1 MSAVRWLSKDLWI
14 IVAGF
19 VAAMH
24 VGKLPPAVPV
34 LQAELG
40 ISLVQAGFLL
50 SLVQVAG
57 MCMALVL
64 GSYTTKIGLKRCVL
78 LGLSLL
84 AFASFTGGF
93 VQEFPALLALRVVE
107 GFGFLLITLS
117 GPAFIRQLVPLEQLQ
132 AKMGLWSAYMG
143 GGMGIGLLCTPFLIN
158 SMGWQGV
165 WICFG
170 ILSLALAAVI
180 YRVIPAV
187 QTHTHTQS
195 VAIFDLIKL
204 TLKHP
209 PAWILAAIFGVYAGQ
224 WLSLVGFL
232 PSIYQQYQIPLA
244 VAGALTAIVAIAN
257 AVGTFVCGL
266 MLQRGFRSQ
275 TLVQTGFATL
285 MVCALSFYLLREFL
299 PFILQFILVLSFSLF
314 GGLVAAVVFSQVL
327 NFSAKPIAIT
337 TTIGLVLQFSATSQF
352 LLPPL
357 IASIVLATGG
367 WFWVGIL
374 MASMSLIGML
384 LTRILFRKAA

>member
-1 MSAVRWLSKDLWI
+1 VSSAHWLSKDLWI
-14 IVAGF
+14 IAAGF

-50 SLVQVAG
+50 SVVQVAG

-64 GSYTTKIGLKRCVL
+64 GSYTAKIGLKCCVL

-93 VQEFPALLALRVVE
+93 VQAFPGLLALRVVE

-117 GPAFIRQLVPLEQLQ
+117 GPAFIRQLVPVEQLQ

-158 SMGWQGV
+158 SIGWQGV
-165 WICFG
+165 WMCFG
-170 ILSLALAAVI
+170 GLSFALAAVI

-187 QTHTHTQS
+187 KTHTQS

-224 WLSLVGFL
+224 WLSQVGFL
-232 PSIYQQYQIPLA
+232 PSIYQQNQISLA

-266 MLQRGFRSQ
+266 LLHRGFRPQ
-275 TLVQTGFATL
+275 TLVQTGFTTL

-367 WFWVGIL
+367 WICVGIL
-374 MASMSLIGML
+374 MASLSLIGML
-384 LTRILFRKAA
+384 LTRILFQKAE

>member
-1 MSAVRWLSKDLWI
+1 VSSVRWLSKDLWI
-14 IVAGF
+14 IAAGF

-57 MCMALVL
+57 MCMALLL
-64 GSYTTKIGLKRCVL
+64 GSYTAKIGLKRCVL

-84 AFASFTGGF
+84 AIASFSGGF
-93 VQEFPALLALRVVE
+93 VQAFPTLLALRVVE

-165 WICFG
+165 WMGFG
-170 ILSLALAAVI
+170 ILSLALAGVI
-180 YRVIPAV
+180 YTVIPVV
-187 QTHTHTQS
+187 QTHPQS
-195 VAIFDLIKL
+195 VVILDLIKL

-209 PAWILAAIFGVYAGQ
+209 PAWILATIFGVYAGQ

-232 PSIYQQYQIPLA
+232 PSIYQQYQVSLA

-257 AVGTFVCGL
+257 AVGTFGCGL
-266 MLQRGFRSQ
+266 LLQRGFRPQ

-357 IASIVLATGG
+357 IASIVMATGG

-374 MASMSLIGML
+374 MATLSLIGML